1 MTLRIK
7 SVSKDNEIYSFAK
20 EIEINNY
27 RFQTPFP
34 VKNPTI
40 SQETMPSSLPNE
52 MYEFWS
58 TFNIKD
64 VLNAP
69 IDNKVGDKIINRFRN
84 KNTRDVKNKPKIFL
98 TSYKNIKGNPFK
110 VFDDKL
116 LEFMIDASYLYTDIV
131 TFPIIHG
138 VRDVVNNNSIL
149 QDYLVFID
157 KCHKIADTLNNKPI
171 MGIIP
176 PIPQFFI
183 RKIVEKFVSLDLM
196 MFCFDFNGSSLS
208 AYYPHYSQVFRTL
221 YDIDKTKL
229 EETIKYVIN
238 LRLPSNRNRYNPFP
252 AEDLLIPSIG
262 TDILG
267 INHLSGGRPTT
278 KTPKKKKS
286 KRPAKTTTKVNT
298 NLLNTDEYNYHRIS
312 DRTKFNKIFPN
323 PLIQP
328 SFQNFTTAT
337 YIKRNT
343 FQKKFNY
350 ANLNVEMNSLH
361 QKIKNNEPTL
371 KILANKI
378 GIKDQIRNKVNWLDN
393 FIKTKSLYDF

>member
-1 MTLRIK
+1 MNLRIK

-20 EIEINNY
+20 EIEINNH

-52 MYEFWS
+52 LYEFWS
-58 TFNIKD
+58 TFNIMD
-64 VLNAP
+64 VINAP
-69 IDNKVGDKIINRFRN
+69 TDNKVGDKIINRFRN
-84 KNTRDVKNKPKIFL
+84 KNTGDVQNKPKIFL
-98 TSYKNIKGNPFK
+98 TSYKNFKGNPFRF
-110 VFDDKL
+110 FDDKL
-116 LEFMIDASYLYTDIV
+116 LEFMIDSSYLYTDIV

-149 QDYLVFID
+149 QDYLDFID
-157 KCHKIADTLNNKPI
+157 LCHKIADTLNNKPI

-176 PIPQFFI
+176 PIPQAYI

-238 LRLPSNRNRYNPFP
+238 LRIPSNRNRNNPFP
-252 AEDLLIPSIG
+252 AEDLLMPSLG

-267 INHLSGGRPTT
+267 INHLSGGRSPT
-278 KTPKKKKS
+278 KTQKKKKS
-286 KRPAKTTTKVNT
+286 KKPTKTTTKVNT
-298 NLLNTDEYNYHRIS
+298 NLLNTDQYNYHRIS
-312 DRTKFNKIFPN
+312 DRAEFNKVFPN

-328 SFQNFTTAT
+328 RFQNFTTAT
-337 YIKRNT
+337 YKKRNT
-343 FQKKFNY
+343 FQKKYNY

-361 QKIKNNEPTL
+361 QKIKKNEPIL
-371 KILANKI
+371 KILTNKI
-378 GIKDQIRNKVNWLDN
+378 GIKDQIRNKVNWLDT

>member
-20 EIEINNY
+20 EIEINNH

-52 MYEFWS
+52 LYEFWS
-58 TFNIKD
+58 TFNMKD
-64 VLNAP
+64 VLKAP
-69 IDNKVGDKIINRFRN
+69 IDNNVGDKIINRFRN

-98 TSYKNIKGNPFK
+98 TSYKNFKGNPFK
-110 VFDDKL
+110 YFDDKL
-116 LEFMIDASYLYTDIV
+116 LEFMLDSSYLYTDIV

-157 KCHKIADTLNNKPI
+157 KCYKIADTLNNKPI

-176 PIPQFFI
+176 PIPQAFI

-252 AEDLLIPSIG
+252 AEDLLTPSIG

-267 INHLSGGRPTT
+267 INHLSGGSATT
-278 KTPKKKKS
+278 KTRKKKKS
-286 KRPAKTTTKVNT
+286 KKPAKITPKINT
-298 NLLNTDEYNYHRIS
+298 NLVNTDEYNYHRIS
-312 DRTKFNKIFPN
+312 NRAKFNKIFPN

-328 SFQNFTTAT
+328 SFQNFTAAT
-337 YIKRNT
+337 YKKRNT

-350 ANLNVEMNSLH
+350 ANLNAEMNSLH
-361 QKIKNNEPTL
+361 QKIRNNEPIL
-371 KILANKI
+371 KILASKI
-378 GIKDQIRNKVNWLDN
+378 GIKDQIRNKVNWLDSFMN
-393 FIKTKSLYDF
+393 TKSLYDF

>member
-1 MTLRIK
+1 MTLTIK
-7 SVSKDNEIYSFAK
+7 SVSKDSEIYSFAK

-27 RFQTPFP
+27 HFQTPFP

-40 SQETMPSSLPNE
+40 AQETMPTSLTNE

-69 IDNKVGDKIINRFRN
+69 FDNKVGDRIINRFRN
-84 KNTRDVKNKPKIFL
+84 KNVGNIKNKPKIFL

-116 LEFMIDASYLYTDIV
+116 IEFMIDANYLYTDIV

-138 VRDVVNNNSIL
+138 VREVVNNNSIL
-149 QDYLVFID
+149 QDYLDFID
-157 KCHKIADTLNNKPI
+157 VCYEVADTLNNKPI

-176 PIPQFFI
+176 PIPQGYI
-183 RKIVEKFVSLDLM
+183 HNIVEKYLSLDLM
-196 MFCFDFNGSSLS
+196 MLCFDFNGSSLG
-208 AYYPHYSQVFRTL
+208 AYYPHYSQIFRTL

-252 AEDLLIPSIG
+252 AEDLLIPSVG

-267 INHLSGGRPTT
+267 INHLSGGSATP
-278 KTPKKKKS
+278 KTPKEKKLIK
-286 KRPAKTTTKVNT
+286 PTKTTPKVNT
-298 NLLNTDEYNYHRIS
+298 NLLNTKEYNYHRIS
-312 DRTKFNKIFPN
+312 SKPEFDKVFTN

-328 SFQNFTTAT
+328 SFQNFSTAT
-337 YIKRNT
+337 YTKRNT

-361 QKIKNNEPTL
+361 QKIKNNVPTL
-371 KILANKI
+371 KILENKI

>member
-1 MTLRIK
+1 
-7 SVSKDNEIYSFAK
+7 
-20 EIEINNY
+20 
-27 RFQTPFP
+27 
-34 VKNPTI
+34 
-40 SQETMPSSLPNE
+40 
-52 MYEFWS
+52 
-58 TFNIKD
+58 
-64 VLNAP
+64 
-69 IDNKVGDKIINRFRN
+69 
-84 KNTRDVKNKPKIFL
+84 
-98 TSYKNIKGNPFK
+98 
-110 VFDDKL
+110 
-116 LEFMIDASYLYTDIV
+116 
-131 TFPIIHG
+131 
-138 VRDVVNNNSIL
+138 
-149 QDYLVFID
+149 
-157 KCHKIADTLNNKPI
+157 

-196 MFCFDFNGSSLS
+196 MICFDLNGSSLS

-252 AEDLLIPSIG
+252 AEDLLIPSVG

-267 INHLSGGRPTT
+267 INHLSGGSATT
-278 KTPKKKKS
+278 KTPKKKKT
-286 KRPAKTTTKVNT
+286 KIPAKTTTKINT

-343 FQKKFNY
+343 FRKKFNY
-350 ANLNVEMNSLH
+350 ANLNVELNSIH

-378 GIKDQIRNKVNWLDN
+378 GIKDQIRNKVNQLDT
-393 FIKTKSLYDF
+393 FMKTKSLYDFKY

>member
-20 EIEINNY
+20 EIEINSY

-98 TSYKNIKGNPFK
+98 TSYKNIEGNPFK

-157 KCHKIADTLNNKPI
+157 KCHKITDTLNNKPI

-267 INHLSGGRPTT
+267 INHLLGGRSTT